1 MNDDPMFAELVA
13 LRKSRKVRQE
23 EIAHDL
29 GVAQGT
35 VARWEQGARKVT
47 SVELAAYARIF
58 RKRWVLVD
66 EDPQPDPPSDE
77 ETPR

>member
-1 MNDDPMFAELVA
+1 MTDDPMFAELIA

-66 EDPQPDPPSDE
+66 AELEAPPSE
-77 ETPR
+77 VENPE